1 MQSILA
7 NFWQSHNKHEAW
19 WWFKIKIKPEPNAN
33 VSLPLDEVLGEF
45 CLNWLELIL
54 LYYLLVVGVVSSEDA
69 RQTTMTMTMKNPVG
83 ITLRRLRVSAINWKK
98 ESIDAGSTATAII
111 MVRLKGRGERKK
123 SGIIILPKEQSLY
136 QMWSSSKE
144 LYLLYYVPLIW
155 QPLMPFISKS
165 KSKKRLKSN
174 S

>member
-1 MQSILA
+1 M
-7 NFWQSHNKHEAW
+7 
-19 WWFKIKIKPEPNAN
+19 
-33 VSLPLDEVLGEF
+33 SLPLDEVLGEF

-69 RQTTMTMTMKNPVG
+69 RQTKMTMTMKNPVG

-136 QMWSSSKE
+136 QM
-144 LYLLYYVPLIW
+144 
-155 QPLMPFISKS
+155 
-165 KSKKRLKSN
+165 
-174 S
+174 